1 MATSAYQLAKIIKSL
16 GELYNFDEQSAL
28 KMLGDKNMLPKKL
41 IPKDSIA
48 DTVYASKQAKAF
60 AENEGL
66 TPTGA
71 TSGLGGK
78 YTLQDL
84 KKMLVK
90 KVEKLIISPSA
101 LLYANVHK
109 IDITSIEGT
118 GKDGNILLA
127 DVKALVAIEPST
139 KKITTKK
146 SVSDQDD
153 NDGVNEK
160 IDELKQELGGSS
172 QDAEHSRKLIA
183 TTDIDSDSDDE
194 KSDDEKSDN
203 EKSDDEKSVIKPK
216 GKWGD

>member
-1 MATSAYQLAKIIKSL
+1 MATSADQLAKIIKSL

-28 KMLGDKNMLPKKL
+28 KVLGDKKLLPKKL
-41 IPKDSIA
+41 IPKESIV
-48 DTVYASKQAKAF
+48 DTIYASKQAKAF
-60 AENEGL
+60 AEKEGL

-84 KKMLVK
+84 KKMSVK

-101 LLYANVHK
+101 LLYANAND

-127 DVKALVAIEPST
+127 DVKALVADVKALVATEPST

-153 NDGVNEK
+153 NNDGVNEK
-160 IDELKQELGGSS
+160 INTLRQELGGCSL
-172 QDAEHSRKLIA
+172 DEEDDRKLIA
-183 TTDIDSDSDDE
+183 TTDADSDSDDDE
-194 KSDDEKSDN
+194 KSDDEM
-203 EKSDDEKSVIKPK
+203 SVIKPTK
-216 GKWGD
+216 ANWGD